1 MRLLGG
7 QRAWIVQ
14 RLSALYLLLCVVG
27 GAAWLLLYGRPG
39 FEGWR
44 GFVAHPAGALALLLF
59 YTALFA
65 HAWVGLRDVVL
76 DYVHPFGLRAG
87 VLALVA
93 GGLLA
98 LEGWTVL
105 VLAGAHSVGN

>member
-39 FEGWR
+39 FEGW
-44 GFVAHPAGALALLLF
+44 
-59 YTALFA
+59 
-65 HAWVGLRDVVL
+65 RDVVL